1 MFITDFCNSN
11 DSSAQRRQK
20 IHKRK
25 LELMVFYR
33 DALERRI
40 SALTASIKTLEE
52 QINRDNELSADSIN

>member
-1 MFITDFCNSN
+1 
-11 DSSAQRRQK
+11 
-20 IHKRK
+20 
-25 LELMVFYR
+25 MVFYR